1 MPAETITKQVNQLK
15 VGDIIVSPGGEWH
28 RVVPIDHH
36 GLAGA
41 WLTIHTSTGLA
52 LHKSQIE
59 ARLHTYEVLRDSV
72 AEGAQ

>member
-1 MPAETITKQVNQLK
+1 MPAETITKQTNQLK
-15 VGDIIVSPGGEWH
+15 AGDIIVSPGGEWH

-52 LHKSQIE
+52 QHKSQVE
-59 ARLHTYEVLRDSV
+59 ARLHTYDVLRRPE
-72 AEGAQ
+72 AERVQ